1 MTVANNPDIHGTCYS
16 DVSSLLIGKHT
27 WHVTGDY
34 ACSSKPYT
42 LVLALSSCD
51 RRQVRC
57 YLPQHLVTLLGIVNM
72 V

>member
-51 RRQVRC
+51 RTQVRC
-57 YLPQHLVTLLGIVNM
+57 YLPQQ
-72 V
+72 